1 MVLKRK
7 HVACIDPMKT
17 NVLKK
22 APTKA
27 DLMEEMKLVKQLN
40 IAIAEEIIAILE
52 KNERKLLDTIEKLE
66 SNTEKL

>member
-1 MVLKRK
+1 M
-7 HVACIDPMKT
+7 
-17 NVLKK
+17 LKK

-52 KNERKLLDTIEKLE
+52 KNERKFLDTIK
-66 SNTEKL
+66 KF